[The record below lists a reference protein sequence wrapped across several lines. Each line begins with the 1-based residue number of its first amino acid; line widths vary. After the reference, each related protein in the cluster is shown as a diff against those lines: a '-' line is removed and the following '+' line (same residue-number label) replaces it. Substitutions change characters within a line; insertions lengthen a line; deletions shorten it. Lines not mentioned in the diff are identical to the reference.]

1 MFLVFFLLNT
11 DTQQH
16 PIASQ
21 WFECW
26 IISSSQISYYCSRPE
41 KEVGKLTSPNIINLP
56 MVEIKVVL
64 KASSENLNKRHVF
77 PTPESPI
84 RSNLNNKSYVFF
96 AILIFPHSTPEIFVK
111 RWRIDLLISRS
122 KYQFHSQFKSKSYFL
137 LKIHVHEYVLIF
149 TLKLCLLLSINLL
162 TDQ

>member
-1 MFLVFFLLNT
+1 MYNHLNSHEVHWLYTIQFVFYWKQTPSNI
-11 DTQQH
+11 
-16 PIASQ
+16 PIASS

-26 IISSSQISYYCSRPE
+26 IIWSTQISYYCSRPE
-41 KEVGKLTSPNIINLP
+41 KEVGKLVAPNIINLP

-111 RWRIDLLISRS
+111 RWRIDLLINRS
-122 KYQFHSQFKSKSYFL
+122 KYQFHSQFKSESYFL
-137 LKIHVHEYVLIF
+137 LKNHVHE
-149 TLKLCLLLSINLL
+149 
-162 TDQ
+162 

>member
-1 MFLVFFLLNT
+1 MKYIDYTQYNLLKT

-16 PIASQ
+16 PNRQFMI
-21 WFECW
+21 WMLDHL
-26 IISSSQISYYCSRPE
+26 IYTISYYCSRPE
-41 KEVGKLTSPNIINLP
+41 KEVGKLVAPNIINLP

-111 RWRIDLLISRS
+111 RWRIDLLINRS
-122 KYQFHSQFKSKSYFL
+122 KYQFHSQFKSESYFL
-137 LKIHVHEYVLIF
+137 LKNHVHE
-149 TLKLCLLLSINLL
+149 
-162 TDQ
+162 